1 MAINFNTDPYYD
13 DFSADKGFL
22 KILFKPGVA
31 VQARE
36 LTQMQSALQ
45 NQIKSLG
52 DHILKDG
59 VVILGGE
66 TALDTNYHS
75 VKLQASYTDASS
87 TTYLAA
93 NVGAPLIGDVVTG
106 QTSGVEALVV
116 GFSTANAAG
125 DPATIHV
132 KYQNS
137 GTDGQTKTFAN
148 DEVLINTF
156 YNHKA
161 KTALTAACSTG
172 ASFTVTT
179 GIAYVKGNFVHF
191 PQQTKVIS
199 KYTNVVTAIAGF
211 DITEKILTSEDDQ
224 TLLDP
229 ANGSYNFAAPGAD
242 RYTIALTLNTKPL
255 VPQDITSDVFM
266 ELTRI
271 SKNAIISNP
280 GSDIYSALGDAL
292 ARRTYDESGDYVVK
306 PFKLKLQEHLQST
319 ANPNGY
325 YPSTK
330 GGDDNKFVGVVSPG
344 KAYVKG
350 YEVDNIKI
358 AAIEADKARDF
369 NTVTNGSVF
378 VPFGNYINITNVNS
392 GLQTLAQLPQ
402 VTLYDQY
409 NATPGTPTGNI
420 VGTARIRHIDYAS
433 GTIGN
438 SASVYK
444 AYLFDVQLIAGKSF
458 SDDVKQVYLDNAVF
472 EDFTA
477 DITASNSLL
486 AGSVSTSS
494 GSSVLT
500 GTGTRFATQL
510 KVGAYIDV
518 AGNRYR
524 IAGITDDVT
533 AAIVP
538 TAAATVSG
546 SLYYIQSAVIVDT
559 DKNSYIFK
567 LPVSIVKTIDSTGV
581 DTTYST
587 RRTFSA
593 TLAAGTAQFSTGINE
608 SFSSYSTDNYQL
620 FDANGEYIDISASI
634 TFTGVNTQVNLD
646 LSGQGYTNE
655 SIVLVAT
662 VQKTGSAADKKT
674 KTLQSNSTV
683 DVISQN
689 GATAKTIPL
698 NKADVYRLVSVKMS
712 TVSFGSAYSA
722 TGEIDITSRYDL
734 DNGQRLTHYGL
745 GSIKL
750 KARAAAPTGPIR
762 VTFDYFTHQAGDYF
776 TVDSYSIPYAN
787 IPTVTI
793 SGKEYVLR
801 DCLDFRPR
809 INDAGTGFSGTG
821 ASVGEFP
828 DFENDIVTTYQYYLP
843 RIDTMVLNR
852 YGKIYIVKGKS
863 ATNPKE
869 PKIPADAVGLYVFNQ
884 KAYVFSVKD
893 DINISPID
901 NRRFTMKQIGRLESR
916 IKNVEYYTQL
926 NILESSTQAYQ
937 IKDADGLDR
946 FKNGFF
952 VDDFSGHGVGDVFN
966 SDYGVAI
973 DYDKKELRPLSTAV
987 FLKLEETNTTQ
998 AERITDG
1005 YVKIGDH
1012 ITLAYTEER
1021 FVSNSRSTSTIN
1033 VNPYAMN
1040 TGIGKVSSNK
1050 SSDVWFDVNRLQ
1062 DIHKDVNGNY
1072 DSIVA
1077 EAKAKGGTGTIW
1089 GAWETL
1095 QYGVKVDGGT
1105 KDVKR
1110 REGTKYGFEEKTDTV
1125 TNDDVVQSTSVIT
1138 KMRDVSIDFSAEGL
1152 KPNTRMQVF
1161 FGTINV
1167 TADCIITNAA
1177 NIVPNS
1183 PATLASSTLA
1193 SMGNLSLAL
1202 KTDLEGNLSGV
1213 FNYKA
1218 SKYDLNTGTYVL
1230 RLSDSPKND
1239 PKTETTSAQMQFTSS
1254 GELRNVA
1261 NEIVSTRNAVITTE
1275 EVYDSTSKFIATQYS
1290 PLGTSMGTVCQGKD
1304 LYGKY
1309 ADGAGGSTLTLI
1321 NTNDIEVCGYAAPG
1335 TAHPVNGTF
1344 IAYDG
1349 CDGLNKMAQYANGL
1363 GGTYRV
1369 IDTENSADCG
1379 TVGSPAYTAV
1389 GTLLSAACA
1398 GYTRTQTYAD
1408 GTGGTTTVTTNFS
1421 EACGYEVIVTSDDD
1435 EITFV
1440 VDVAY
1445 DDDNGV
1451 YTDSDPTVVND
1462 GSTDRNDVD
1471 DVVAFNSAT
1480 IRATDLV
1487 VAYSFGKSVN
1497 DDERAAIEQL
1507 AAEKGLT
1514 AEVLANVQISD
1525 EFITSEGINWGDPVN
1540 GFNIPTY
1547 NAEAVILFETVRDI
1561 LVRGNASDAV
1571 RDASAAG
1578 IDEGAR
1584 AYVANG
1590 GDLDTYFTAN
1600 ALQIVTALAN
1610 PAKMQ
1615 EINPEY
1621 ANLATMISTAM
1632 SNGV

>member
-66 TALDTNYHS
+66 RSLDTNYQS
-75 VKLQASYTDASS
+75 VKLQASYTDANS
-87 TTYLAA
+87 TTYLASE
-93 NVGAPLIGDVVTG
+93 VGTPLVGDIVTG
-106 QTSGVEALVV
+106 QTTGVEAKVV
-116 GFSTANAAG
+116 GFATANAEG
-125 DPATIHV
+125 DPPTIFV
-132 KYQNS
+132 KYLNS
-137 GTDGQTKTFAN
+137 GTDGLTKTFAD

-156 YNHKA
+156 YNQKA
-161 KTALTAACSTG
+161 KTALTAACNIG
-172 ASFTVTT
+172 AAFTVTS
-179 GIAYVKGNFVHF
+179 GIAYVKGHFVHF

-211 DITEKILTSEDDQ
+211 DITENILTSEDDA

-242 RYTIALTLNTKPL
+242 RYTITLTLNTKPL
-255 VPQDITSDVFM
+255 VPEDISSEVFM

-271 SKNAIISNP
+271 SKNSILTGGNT
-280 GSDIYSALGDAL
+280 DIYSAIGDAL

-306 PFKLKLQEHLQST
+306 PFRLKLQEHLQSSS
-319 ANPNGY
+319 NLNGY
-325 YPSTK
+325 YPASK

-358 AAIEADKARDF
+358 AAIDADKARDF

-378 VPFGNYINITNVNS
+378 VPFGNYVNITNVNS

-409 NATPGTPTGNI
+409 NATPGTPNGSV
-420 VGTARIRHIDYAS
+420 VGTARIRHIDYSS
-433 GTIGN
+433 GTIG
-438 SASVYK
+438 STTSIYR
-444 AYLFDVQLIAGKSF
+444 AYLFDVQLNPGKSF
-458 SDDVKQVYLDNAVF
+458 SDDVKQLYLTNSSYD
-472 EDFTA
+472 DFTS
-477 DITASNSLL
+477 DIVSEETLL

-494 GSSVLT
+494 SSSVLT
-500 GTGTRFATQL
+500 GTGTRFTTQL
-510 KVGAYIDV
+510 KIGAYINV
-518 AGNRYR
+518 AGSRYR
-524 IAGITDDVT
+524 ITGITNDLT
-533 AAIVP
+533 AAISP
-538 TAAATVSG
+538 SAASTVNG
-546 SLYYIQSAVIVDT
+546 SLYYIQSSVIEDT
-559 DKNSYIFK
+559 DKNAYIFP
-567 LPVSIVKTIDSTGV
+567 LPVSIIKTIDSTGF

-587 RRTFSA
+587 RRVFSA
-593 TLAAGTAQFSTGINE
+593 TLTAGTAQFSAGINE
-608 SFSSYSTDNYQL
+608 TFSSYSTDNYQL
-620 FDANGEYIDISASI
+620 FDSAGQYVDISAAI

-646 LSGQGYTNE
+646 LSGLGYTTE
-655 SIVLVAT
+655 SILLVAT

-674 KTLQSNSTV
+674 KTLQSNSVV

-698 NKADVYRLVSVKMS
+698 NKADIYRLVSIKMS
-712 TVSFGSAYSA
+712 TAAAFGSPYDD
-722 TGEIDITSRYDL
+722 TTEIDITSRYDL

-762 VTFDYFTHQAGDYF
+762 ITFDYFTHQAGDYF
-776 TVDSYSIPYAN
+776 TVDSYSIPYAD

-843 RIDTMVLNR
+843 RIDIMVINR
-852 YGKIYIVKGKS
+852 YGKLYIVKGKS
-863 ATNPKE
+863 ATSPKE
-869 PKIPADAVGLYVFNQ
+869 PKVPDDSVGLYVFNQ
-884 KAYVFSVKD
+884 KAYVFDVKE
-893 DINISPID
+893 DIEVTPID
-901 NRRFTMKQIGRLESR
+901 NRRFTMRQIGRLENR

-926 NILESSTQAYQ
+926 NMLENETKAYQ

-973 DYDKKELRPLSTAV
+973 DYNKKELRPVSTAV
-987 FLKLEETNTTQ
+987 FLNLEETNTTQ
-998 AERITDG
+998 VDRISNG

-1012 ITLAYTEER
+1012 FTLKFTEER
-1021 FVSNSRSTSTIN
+1021 FIANNKATTTIN
-1033 VNPYAMN
+1033 INPYAMN
-1040 TGIGKVSSNK
+1040 TGIGKITSNK
-1050 SSDVWFDVNRLQ
+1050 SSDVWFDVNRLP
-1062 DIHKDVNGNY
+1062 DIYRDVNGNY
-1072 DSIVA
+1072 DSLSPNA
-1077 EAKAKGGTGTIW
+1077 NGKGSTGTVW

-1095 QYGVKVDGGT
+1095 QYGVQGGT
-1105 KDVKR
+1105 EEVR
-1110 REGTKYGFEEKTDTV
+1110 RRSGTQTIVQETVDTV
-1125 TNDDVVQSTSVIT
+1125 TNNDVIQSKTVIP

-1161 FGTINV
+1161 FGNINV
-1167 TADCIITNAA
+1167 TADCIVVNDA
-1177 NIVPNS
+1177 NTSYTPT
-1183 PATLASSTLA
+1183 TLSSSTLA
-1193 SMGNLSLAL
+1193 SMGNLVQSL
-1202 KTDLEGNLSGV
+1202 KTDIEGNLSGV
-1213 FNYKA
+1213 FHYKA

-1239 PKTETTSAQMQFTSS
+1239 PKLETTSAQMTFTSS

-1261 NEIVSTRNAVITTE
+1261 NEIVSTRNAIITTE
-1275 EVYDSTSKFIATQYS
+1275 EVYESTSKFIATQYS
-1290 PLGTSMGTVCQGKD
+1290 AYGTSLGTKCKGKN
-1304 LYGKY
+1304 LYGIY
-1309 ADGAGGSTLTLI
+1309 ADGSGGSFETLI
-1321 NTNDIEVCGYAAPG
+1321 KTNDIEVCGYADPA
-1335 TAHPVNGTF
+1335 TTHPAQGTF
-1344 IAYDG
+1344 IAYDE
-1349 CDGLNKMAQYANGL
+1349 CDGFSKSAQYADGF
-1363 GGTYRV
+1363 GGTYQA
-1369 IDTENSADCG
+1369 IAIENSPDCG
-1379 TVGSPAYTAV
+1379 YSNSTPNCTASGS
-1389 GTLLSAACA
+1389 LISAACA

-1408 GTGGTTTVTTNFS
+1408 GNCGTYTVVNEFS
-1421 EACGYEVIVTSDDD
+1421 EACGYEIAVTNEDD
-1435 EITFV
+1435 ETTFV
-1440 VDVAY
+1440 IDVAY

-1462 GSTDRNDVD
+1462 NSTDRNDVD
-1471 DVVAFNSAT
+1471 DAVAFNSAT
-1480 IRATDLV
+1480 VRATDVV
-1487 VAYSFGKSVN
+1487 VAYAFGKSVN
-1497 DDERAAIEQL
+1497 DQERSAIEKV
-1507 AAEKGLT
+1507 AAERGLT
-1514 AEVLANVQISD
+1514 ADVLANVQIAD
-1525 EFITSEGINWGDPVN
+1525 TYITNDGIDWDADG
-1540 GFNIPTY
+1540 GGYNIPAH
-1547 NAEAVILFETVRDI
+1547 NDEAVILFQVVKDI
-1561 LVRGNASDAV
+1561 LVGGNSIDSV
-1571 RDASAAG
+1571 KNASAAG
-1578 IDEGAR
+1578 IDEGA
-1584 AYVANG
+1584 ADWVANG
-1590 GDLDTYFTAN
+1590 GDLDTYFNAH

-1610 PAKMQ
+1610 PDKMQ
-1615 EINPEY
+1615 EVNPNY
-1621 ANLATMISTAM
+1621 QGLAGMISTAM

>member
-13 DFSADKGFL
+13 DFSADNGFL

-66 TALDTNYHS
+66 RSLDTNYQS
-75 VKLQASYTDASS
+75 VKLQASYTDGNS

-93 NVGAPLIGDVVTG
+93 DVGTPLVGDIVTG
-106 QTSGVEALVV
+106 QTTGVEAKVI
-116 GFSTANAAG
+116 GFTPANAAG
-125 DPATIHV
+125 DPPTIFV
-132 KYQNS
+132 KYLNS
-137 GTDGQTKTFAN
+137 GTDGLTKTFAN

-156 YNHKA
+156 YNQKA
-161 KTALTAACSTG
+161 KTGLTEACNTG
-172 ASFTVTT
+172 AAFTVTS
-179 GIAYVKGNFVHF
+179 GIAYVKGHFVHF

-199 KYTNVVTAIAGF
+199 KYSNVVTAIAGF
-211 DITEKILTSEDDQ
+211 DITESIITSEDDA

-242 RYTIALTLNTKPL
+242 RYTITLTLNTKPL
-255 VPQDITSDVFM
+255 VPEDITSDVFM

-271 SKNAIISNP
+271 SKNSILTSEN
-280 GSDIYSALGDAL
+280 SDIYSAIGDAM

-306 PFKLKLQEHLQST
+306 PFKLKLQEHLQSD

-325 YPSTK
+325 YPATK

-350 YEVDNIKI
+350 YEVDSIKI
-358 AAIEADKARDF
+358 AAIDADKARDF

-378 VPFGNYINITNVNS
+378 VPFGNYVNITNVNS

-409 NATPGTPTGNI
+409 NATAGTPNGNV
-420 VGTARIRHIDYAS
+420 VGTARIRHVDYAS
-433 GTIGN
+433 GTIG
-438 SASVYK
+438 STTSVYK
-444 AYLFDVQLIAGKSF
+444 AYLFDVQLNAGKSF
-458 SDDVKQVYLDNAVF
+458 SDDVKQLYLANAAF
-472 EDFTA
+472 DDFTS
-477 DITASNSLL
+477 DIVSANTLL
-486 AGSVSTSS
+486 AGSVSTQSA
-494 GSSVLT
+494 SSVLT
-500 GTGTRFATQL
+500 GAGTRFTTQL
-510 KVGAYIDV
+510 KVGAYINV
-518 AGNRYR
+518 AGSRYR
-524 IAGITDDVT
+524 ITSITDDLT
-533 AAIVP
+533 AGISPSA
-538 TAAATVSG
+538 TSTVSG
-546 SLYYIQSAVIVDT
+546 SLYYIQSAVIEDT
-559 DKNSYIFK
+559 DKNSYIFP
-567 LPVSIVKTIDSTGV
+567 LPVSIIKTIDSTGI

-593 TLAAGTAQFSTGINE
+593 TLTAGTAQFSAGINE
-608 SFSSYSTDNYQL
+608 TFSSYSTDNYQL
-620 FDANGEYIDISASI
+620 FDSVGQYVDISASI
-634 TFTGVNTQVNLD
+634 SFTGVNTQINLD
-646 LSGQGYTNE
+646 LSGLGYTTE

-674 KTLQSNSTV
+674 KTLQANSV
-683 DVISQN
+683 IDVISQN

-698 NKADVYRLVSVKMS
+698 NKADIYRLVSVKMS
-712 TVSFGSAYSA
+712 TAAAFGSPYDNTS
-722 TGEIDITSRYDL
+722 EIDITSRYDL

-852 YGKIYIVKGKS
+852 YGKLYIVKGKS

-869 PKIPADAVGLYVFNQ
+869 PKVPDDAVGLYVFKQ
-884 KAYVFSVKD
+884 KAYVFNVKD
-893 DINISPID
+893 DIEVTPID
-901 NRRFTMKQIGRLESR
+901 NRRFTMRQIGRLENR

-926 NILESSTQAYQ
+926 NMLETDTQAYQ
-937 IKDADGLDR
+937 IKDVDGLDR

-973 DYDKKELRPLSTAV
+973 DYNKKELRPVSTAV
-987 FLKLEETNTTQ
+987 FLNLEETNKTQ
-998 AERITDG
+998 LDRISNG

-1012 ITLAYTEER
+1012 ITLKFTEER
-1021 FVSNSRSTSTIN
+1021 FIGNSKATTTIN

-1040 TGIGKVSSNK
+1040 TGIGKISSSR
-1050 SSDVWFDVNRLQ
+1050 SSDVWFDVNRLP
-1062 DIHKDVNGNY
+1062 DIYRDVNGNY
-1072 DSIVA
+1072 DSLAA
-1077 EAKAKGGTGTIW
+1077 EANSKGATGTVW
-1089 GAWETL
+1089 AAWETL
-1095 QYGVKVDGGT
+1095 QYGVAGGT
-1105 KDVKR
+1105 DEVKR
-1110 REGTKYGFEEKTDTV
+1110 RTGTTYNVQETVDTV
-1125 TNDDVVQSTSVIT
+1125 TNNDVVQSKTVIT
-1138 KMRDVSIDFSAEGL
+1138 KMRDVSIDFYAEGL

-1161 FGTINV
+1161 FGNINV
-1167 TADCIITNAA
+1167 TADCIITNDA
-1177 NIVPNS
+1177 NVVPYD
-1183 PATLASSTLA
+1183 ATTLNNSTLA
-1193 SMGNLSLAL
+1193 SMGNLVQFL

-1239 PKTETTSAQMQFTSS
+1239 PKLETTSAQMTFTSS
-1254 GELRNVA
+1254 GELRNIA
-1261 NEIVSTRNAVITTE
+1261 NEIVSTRNAIITTE
-1275 EVYDSTSKFIATQYS
+1275 EVYESTSKFIATQYS
-1290 PLGTSMGTVCQGKD
+1290 AYGTSLGTKCKGKD
-1304 LYGKY
+1304 LYGIY
-1309 ADGAGGSTLTLI
+1309 ADGAGGSFETLI
-1321 NTNDIEVCGYAAPG
+1321 NTNDIEVCGYADPV
-1335 TAHPVNGTF
+1335 TTHPANGTF
-1344 IAYDG
+1344 IAFDE
-1349 CDGLNKMAQYANGL
+1349 CDGFSKLAQYADGK
-1363 GGTYRV
+1363 GGTYQAIAV
-1369 IDTENSADCG
+1369 EDSPDCG
-1379 TVGSPAYTAV
+1379 FV
-1389 GTLLSAACA
+1389 GTPNCTASGSLLSAACA

-1408 GTGGTTTVTTNFS
+1408 GNCGTYTVTTDFS
-1421 EACGYEVIVTSDDD
+1421 EACGYEVVVTNDDD
-1435 EITFV
+1435 ETTFV

-1471 DVVAFNSAT
+1471 DAVAFNSAT
-1480 IRATDLV
+1480 VRATDVV
-1487 VAYSFGKSVN
+1487 VAYAFGKSVN
-1497 DDERAAIEQL
+1497 DQERSAIEKV
-1507 AAEKGLT
+1507 AAERGLT
-1514 AEVLANVQISD
+1514 AEVLANVQIAD
-1525 EFITSEGINWGDPVN
+1525 TYITNDGIKWDDGA
-1540 GFNIPTY
+1540 GGY
-1547 NAEAVILFETVRDI
+1547 NVPAHNDEAVVLFNVVKDI
-1561 LVRGNASDAV
+1561 LVGGNNIDSV
-1571 RDASAAG
+1571 RNASAAG
-1578 IDEGAR
+1578 IDEGA
-1584 AYVANG
+1584 AQWVANG

-1610 PAKMQ
+1610 PSKMQ
-1615 EINPEY
+1615 EVNPQY
-1621 ANLATMISTAM
+1621 AGLANMISTAM
-1632 SNGV
+1632 GNGV